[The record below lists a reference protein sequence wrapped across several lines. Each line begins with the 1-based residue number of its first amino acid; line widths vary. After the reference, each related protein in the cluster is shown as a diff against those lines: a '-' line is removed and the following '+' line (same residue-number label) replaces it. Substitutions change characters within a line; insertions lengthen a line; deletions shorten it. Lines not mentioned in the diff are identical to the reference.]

1 MPSPGRAPVCHHTA
15 VCSWLAAHLPSLVLV
30 SRAAAGSKGSSC
42 GFPLRMPETARVS
55 DVGDELALVP
65 CASATADGVPGGAG
79 CSDDDSIDGDL
90 LLGVYAVPCE
100 HEHAPG
106 QMSGVCLARSG
117 ASFDMPH

>member
-1 MPSPGRAPVCHHTA
+1 M
-15 VCSWLAAHLPSLVLV
+15 
-30 SRAAAGSKGSSC
+30 GSKGSSC
-42 GFPLRMPETARVS
+42 DFPLRMPETAGVS

-65 CASATADGVPGGAG
+65 CASATADGVPVGAG

-90 LLGVYAVPCE
+90 LLGVYTVPCE
-100 HEHAPG
+100 HEHEPG

>member
-1 MPSPGRAPVCHHTA
+1 
-15 VCSWLAAHLPSLVLV
+15 
-30 SRAAAGSKGSSC
+30 
-42 GFPLRMPETARVS
+42 MPETARVS
-55 DVGDELALVP
+55 DEGDELELVP

-90 LLGVYAVPCE
+90 LLGVYTVPCE
-100 HEHAPG
+100 HEHEPG